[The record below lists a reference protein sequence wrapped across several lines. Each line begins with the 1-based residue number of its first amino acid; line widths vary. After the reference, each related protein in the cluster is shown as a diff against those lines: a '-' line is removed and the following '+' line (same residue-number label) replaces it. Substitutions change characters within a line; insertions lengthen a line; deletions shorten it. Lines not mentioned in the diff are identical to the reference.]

1 MTTRKRPLWTCPRC
15 GHRFVTRNMYH
26 SCVRVRITDH
36 FRGKDPLVRKLY
48 QSFRQMVKRCGPVT
62 VYANMTGIV
71 FQARV
76 RFTGVAP
83 KKHWLDGAFWLK
95 RRVENPR
102 FYRIEAIPPGDYIHR
117 FRLKTLSDVDREL
130 AKFVREAYDVGC
142 QKHLEN
148 RPKQPGK
155 ASSD

>member
-1 MTTRKRPLWTCPRC
+1 
-15 GHRFVTRNMYH
+15 MYH
-26 SCVRVRITDH
+26 SCVRVKIADH
-36 FRGKDPLVRKLY
+36 FRGKDLLVRKLY
-48 QSFRQMVKRCGPVT
+48 EAYRTLVKRCGPVT
-62 VYANMTGIV
+62 VYANMTGVV

-76 RFTGVAP
+76 RFAGVTP

-95 RRVENPR
+95 RRVEHPR

-117 FRLKTLSDVDREL
+117 FRLTEVSDIDKEL
-130 AKFVREAYDVGC
+130 ARFVREAYDVGC